1 MNWKWIF
8 DYSIAFTS
16 DSFYL
21 GMATISFNLLSRVLC
36 VTVAWGLF
44 FTCISLKRSSV
55 PPMLFP
61 STSVSQNGV
70 VSTPWGGGGGVKCL
84 FSPVWVKQMA
94 RWLGG
99 WASLKREVSL
109 EKKDQQ
115 YLYVYTFIRPLG
127 IDSKKDLCR
136 FINVL
141 FVCSRPWLQYL
152 FHRK

>member
-1 MNWKWIF
+1 MNIWLFNCVYERLILLRNG
-8 DYSIAFTS
+8 DYLIQFTFES
-16 DSFYL
+16 ALRDGSMRTFFYVHFVKKVF
-21 GMATISFNLLSRVLC
+21 GTSNAVPIDVGVAERCSFN
-36 VTVAWGLF
+36 
-44 FTCISLKRSSV
+44 SL
-55 PPMLFP
+55 
-61 STSVSQNGV
+61 
-70 VSTPWGGGGGVKCL
+70 GGGGVKCL